1 MHAPTMKLFDAFHE
15 LYRPLRLRGKS
26 HRTTQLYECCIRA
39 FGRWLG
45 REPVVTD
52 LDDLIVSR
60 YLEARAE
67 TVAPLTAE
75 RERIEL
81 CALARLLAERRV
93 IEFPLTVRPGRLPER
108 VPEAW
113 SLEEMAALLAA
124 AADPATYR
132 TRSGRPRIFPLPA
145 LAQPVATTE
154 SAVQLARMFSAL
166 IPTLWETGERIG
178 AVMDAR
184 REDYRRPHLLL
195 RAEARKGSKRDRLY
209 TLSAATCD
217 RIEQLIVPGVDR
229 IFPWASA
236 KNTLHNQLRKIM
248 VAAGLRGDKKR
259 LGFHQIRRTACTH
272 YAAAGG
278 DPRWFLDH
286 ENLRTTTKWYL
297 DPRIVENHKPPCDVL
312 PAIFD
317 PSSNDNEDGAA
328 PAAVP
333 A

>member
-1 MHAPTMKLFDAFHE
+1 MHAPTMTLYDAFHN

-26 HRTTQLYECCIRA
+26 ARTTKLYECMIRA
-39 FGRWLG
+39 FARWLG
-45 REPVVTD
+45 RDPVVTD
-52 LDDLIVSR
+52 LDDLVVSR
-60 YLEARAE
+60 YLEARAQ

-113 SLEEMAALLAA
+113 SLEDMAKLLAA

-132 TRSGRPRIFPLPA
+132 NRSGRPRIFPLPA
-145 LAQPVATTE
+145 LDQPAGTTE

-166 IPTLWETGERIG
+166 IPLLWESGERIG

-184 REDYRRPHLLL
+184 QEDYRRPHLLL
-195 RAEARKGSKRDRLY
+195 RAEARKGSKRDRVY
-209 TLSAATCD
+209 TLSPATCD
-217 RIEQLIVPGVDR
+217 RIEAMIVPGVDR

-236 KNTLHNQLRKIM
+236 IGTLHHQLRKIM
-248 VAAGLRGDKKR
+248 TAAGLRGDRKR
-259 LGFHQIRRTACTH
+259 LGFHQIRRSACTH

-286 ENLRTTTKWYL
+286 ENLRTTRRWYL
-297 DPRIVENHKPPCDVL
+297 DPRYVENHKPPCDVL

-317 PSSNDNEDGAA
+317 PAGGDDEDDAT
-328 PAAVP
+328 PTAVP

>member
-1 MHAPTMKLFDAFHE
+1 MKLYDAFHD

-26 HRTTQLYECCIRA
+26 PRTTELYQCMMRSFA
-39 FGRWLG
+39 RWLG
-45 REPVVTD
+45 REPVVAD
-52 LDDLIVSR
+52 LDDLVVSR
-60 YLEARAE
+60 YLEARA
-67 TVAPLTAE
+67 VQVSPLTTE
-75 RERIEL
+75 RERIQL

-93 IEFPLTVRPGRLPER
+93 IQFPLTVRPGRLPER

-113 SLEEMAALLAA
+113 SLKDMARLLTA

-132 TRSGRPRIFPLPA
+132 GRSGRPRCFPLPA
-145 LAQPVATTE
+145 LAKPAATDE
-154 SAVQLARMFSAL
+154 SAVALARMFSAL
-166 IPTLWETGERIG
+166 IPVLWETGERIW

-184 REDYRRPHLLL
+184 QEDYRRPHLLL
-195 RAEARKGSKRDRLY
+195 RAEARKGSKRDRVY

-217 RIEQLIVPGVDR
+217 RIEALMAPGADR
-229 IFPWASA
+229 VFPWASS
-236 KNTLHNQLRKIM
+236 KTTLWNQLRKIM
-248 VAAGLRGDKKR
+248 KAAGLREGKKR

-297 DPRIVENHKPPCDVL
+297 DPRYVENHAPPCDVL
-312 PAIFD
+312 PAIFH
-317 PSSNDNEDGAA
+317 PSPNDDDDDAT